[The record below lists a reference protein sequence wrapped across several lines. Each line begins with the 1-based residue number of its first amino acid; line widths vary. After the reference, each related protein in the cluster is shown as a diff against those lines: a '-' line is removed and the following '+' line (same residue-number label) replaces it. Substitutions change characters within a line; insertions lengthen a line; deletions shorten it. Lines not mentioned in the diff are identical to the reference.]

1 MFQSP
6 RHPRPLESTQRQ
18 GHQFFVIKD
27 PTQAFCREDLL
38 EVYKGVPT
46 FDQRR
51 KIHPVRIGD
60 PKSGTDFAPR
70 HWRRHLHHHQ
80 RHGRTQESRF
90 ARKRVRANF
99 ARTIFGVE
107 LLNDDKRHVLQF
119 VIIWRVIGFEG
130 GKLPKIV
137 FADFEG
143 LHHIALRS
151 KWKTFPIPCLDQVGN
166 GLFEDQQGRWKQ
178 GKRSLGTNPTGGLVT
193 VMPVPTNEASHT
205 FSSLVHIFSSLM
217 KSTRSVTPMGRH

>member
-27 PTQAFCREDLL
+27 PTQAFCSEDLL
-38 EVYKGVPT
+38 EVYKDIPT
-46 FDQRR
+46 LDQRR

-90 ARKRVRANF
+90 ARTRVRATC
-99 ARTIFGVE
+99 ARTVFGVE
-107 LLNDDKRHVLQF
+107 VLNDDKRPVLQF
-119 VIIWRVIGFEG
+119 EIIRSVIGFEG

-137 FADFEG
+137 FTDFEG
-143 LHHIALRS
+143 LHRIALRS
-151 KWKTFPIPCLDQVGN
+151 KWKTLPASSPDQVRN
-166 GLFEDQQGRWKQ
+166 GLFE
-178 GKRSLGTNPTGGLVT
+178 N
-193 VMPVPTNEASHT
+193 
-205 FSSLVHIFSSLM
+205 
-217 KSTRSVTPMGRH
+217 